1 MIEIQVEKIIEVLVE
16 NKIYVDK
23 EYERLVEKPFDVVR
37 ENIIFNE
44 KMIEIDESDIK
55 KYKDAKVLE
64 TIVDYVYRDRVTE

>member
-23 EYERLVEKPFDVVR
+23 EYERIVEKPFDVVR